1 MDFLGGG
8 TGQLREELEAIVAG
22 SARDTADR
30 VALLCTLRA
39 QAALEEDRKLNSHPN
54 SRSLMN
60 PIGFGRLLEHCT
72 EPHMAPFTWSRG
84 FFDDKV
90 ESKCAACAQPPAP
103 MAVAPEARELL
114 QEEGSTQDCVKIL
127 ESAYAIKGK
136 ANGALAARTAQRGG
150 RNEAACG
157 EAFRS
162 SPCDLRTVLHL
173 TSQICQGEQAT
184 PSSPA
189 RPPAVGTT
197 AAAPRGVEHGR
208 ARPPAV
214 GTTVS
219 APHGVEHGR
228 SRPPAVG
235 TAAVAPR
242 GVEHGR
248 AVVPRGSSERP
259 EGKAKLHSKL
269 GDLQKHKM
277 DNEELSRTLAEL
289 TAELQSAGVIGE
301 AYFAE
306 SIRPGER
313 RGPERWNIG
322 D

>member
-8 TGQLREELEAIVAG
+8 TGHLRKELEAIVAG

-39 QAALEEDRKLNSHPN
+39 QAALEEDRRFNSQPN
-54 SRSLMN
+54 SRSPMN

-72 EPHMAPFTWSRG
+72 EPHLAPFTWSRG

-103 MAVAPEARELL
+103 MAVPPEARKLL

-136 ANGALAARTAQRGG
+136 ASGALAARTAQRGG
-150 RNEAACG
+150 ANEAACG

-189 RPPAVGTT
+189 RPTAVGTT
-197 AAAPRGVEHGR
+197 SAAPRGVEHGR

-214 GTTVS
+214 GTT
-219 APHGVEHGR
+219 
-228 SRPPAVG
+228 
-235 TAAVAPR
+235 AVAPR

-248 AVVPRGSSERP
+248 AVVSRGSSERP

-301 AYFAE
+301 ASIAE

>member
-1 MDFLGGG
+1 
-8 TGQLREELEAIVAG
+8 LRKELEAIVAG

-39 QAALEEDRKLNSHPN
+39 QAALEEDRRFNSQPN
-54 SRSLMN
+54 SRSPMN

-72 EPHMAPFTWSRG
+72 EPHLAPFTWSRG

-90 ESKCAACAQPPAP
+90 ESKCVACAQPPAP
-103 MAVAPEARELL
+103 MAVAPEARKLL

-136 ANGALAARTAQRGG
+136 ASGALAARTAKRGG
-150 RNEAACG
+150 GNEAACG

-197 AAAPRGVEHGR
+197 SAAPRGVEHGR

-214 GTTVS
+214 GTT
-219 APHGVEHGR
+219 
-228 SRPPAVG
+228 
-235 TAAVAPR
+235 AVAPR
-242 GVEHGR
+242 GVEHGQ
-248 AVVPRGSSERP
+248 AVVSRGSSERP
-259 EGKAKLHSKL
+259 EGKVCPSNPCTHRS
-269 GDLQKHKM
+269 
-277 DNEELSRTLAEL
+277 T
-289 TAELQSAGVIGE
+289 T
-301 AYFAE
+301 
-306 SIRPGER
+306 
-313 RGPERWNIG
+313 
-322 D
+322 